1 MRDPYDI
8 IKTPRITEKGTAL
21 AEKGNQYVFE
31 VARNATK
38 IEIKHAV
45 QRIFSKTVISVNTL
59 NVRGK
64 LKRTRLGKLTTT
76 SAKKK
81 AIVTLKAGEKLELV

>member
-31 VARNATK
+31 VSRDATK

-45 QRIFSKTVISVNTL
+45 QRIFNKTVTGVNTL

-64 LKRTRLGKLTTT
+64 VKRTRLGKLTTT

>member
-8 IKTPRITEKGTAL
+8 IKSARVTEKGTAL
-21 AEKGNQYVFE
+21 TEKGNQYVFE

-38 IEIKHAV
+38 IEIKHAI
-45 QRIFSKTVISVNTL
+45 QRIFSKTVTGVNTL

-64 LKRTRLGKLTTT
+64 VKRTRLGKLTTT

-81 AIVTLKAGEKLELV
+81 AIVTLKEGEKIELV

>member
-45 QRIFSKTVISVNTL
+45 QRIFSKTVVSVNTL

>member
-8 IKTPRITEKGTAL
+8 IKTARVTEKATAL
-21 AEKGNQYVFE
+21 GERGNQYVFE
-31 VARNATK
+31 VCRKATK
-38 IEIKHAV
+38 IEIKYAI
-45 QRIFSKTVISVNTL
+45 QRIFNKTVTNVNTL

-81 AIVTLKAGEKLELV
+81 AVVTLKAGEKIELV

>member
-38 IEIKHAV
+38 IEIKHAI
-45 QRIFSKTVISVNTL
+45 QRIFNKTVTGVNTL

>member
-59 NVRGK
+59 NARGK